1 MVWTILGQD
10 RVSGKLEAFVLFK
23 DGASSKNSAFNEASE
38 SVEVLAIIQG
48 NQVAATTLYAP
59 FKGEIDVFVWT
70 EKQRIEGELFS
81 RCSEYWEGI

>member
-10 RVSGKLEAFVLFK
+10 RISGKLEAFVLLK
-23 DGASSKNSAFNEASE
+23 DGASPKRQAFNEASE

-48 NQVAATTLYAP
+48 NHISATTLYAP
-59 FKGEIDVFVWT
+59 FKGEIDVFVRT